1 MKKYL
6 AYQKALMQRALKIQQ
21 DMEQVVTLFT
31 GIDDKYVASTL
42 KELEAEYATVTTELT
57 KHFCTITGFNLVP
70 VQNQKEIA
78 A

>member
-1 MKKYL
+1 MKMFF
-6 AYQKALMQRALKIQQ
+6 AYQKALLHRALKYQQ
-21 DMEQVVTLFT
+21 DLVEFVTLFT